1 MNSNLQEDIQQFLRT
16 WDIHGPELA
25 EKDWAGNADFHL
37 LKQARKLLIEAL
49 QDQGAPEHNREWLLN
64 RIAEQQASMCNNA
77 EKEGIVLDHFKSAFY
92 SYSDADLK
100 VAYEAHKKVFGGSI

>member
-1 MNSNLQEDIQQFLRT
+1 MNSNLQEDIQKFLRT
-16 WDIHGPELA
+16 FDIKGPELA
-25 EKDWAGNADFHL
+25 ECDWAGNPDFHL

-49 QDQGAPEHNREWLLN
+49 QDEVKNSREWYLN
-64 RIAEQQASMCNNA
+64 RIAEQQAAMCNNA

-100 VAYEAHKKVFGGSI
+100 VAYEAHKKVFGGAV